1 MIGDPSF
8 LLAESLYPIDYT
20 PFTFKS
26 RYRISAEDTRII
38 VEKYKKGCSLRDI
51 ANLLGCSK
59 GKIRTQLRRSGH
71 EPRDFSTRA
80 ARKAQLK
87 RGKTN
92 ARPYFGFCYLEGEI
106 VKDPREFPTLQ
117 LIHRYWCQGKSAHYI
132 RIELDQAKSRSRLG
146 KTWSWIAIQ
155 NILERLENKN
165 IILSKGGKYELR

>member
-1 MIGDPSF
+1 M
-8 LLAESLYPIDYT
+8 
-20 PFTFKS
+20 
-26 RYRISAEDTRII
+26 
-38 VEKYKKGCSLRDI
+38 RDI
-51 ANLLGCSK
+51 ANLFGCSK
-59 GKIRTQLRRSGH
+59 GKIRTQLRKSGR

-92 ARPYFGFCYLEGEI
+92 ARPYFGFCYLDGEV

-146 KTWSWIAIQ
+146 KAWSWIAIQ
-155 NILERLENKN
+155 NILERFENKN
-165 IILSKGGKYELR
+165 IVLSKGGKYELR